1 MFNIIACFISGDN
14 REYEESIVSI
24 LDEAIASQKSSVLC
38 LLATLSVQCKINT
51 KCAMAQVFIILSPEV
66 AGSVL
71 VTPHPDTGEARPG
84 EGSGRFCKVL
94 SVVSLGQ
101 SVSSHQPRPGSPGL
115 PGSGGSRRPR
125 PLPSPAS
132 QKLPR
137 MAITEGRAGWGG
149 GRENLK
155 IIPQILIF
163 GQRHFT

>member
-14 REYEESIVSI
+14 GEYEESIVSI

-101 SVSSHQPRPGSPGL
+101 SQSA
-115 PGSGGSRRPR
+115 
-125 PLPSPAS
+125 SPAS
-132 QKLPR
+132 ARLPR
-137 MAITEGRAGWGG
+137 PPWERRLTPASASPFPSLAKTPEDGNNGGQGGLGWGN
-149 GRENLK
+149 RESQDNPTNTHLWS
-155 IIPQILIF
+155 
-163 GQRHFT
+163 